1 MRLTLFHSI
10 KNLPEVYN
18 LDGTIK
24 FRGLTMSIR
33 EYVNMA
39 VLLCN
44 SKQERESVA
53 EYQDAISR
61 KYMSNPL
68 GMYEDFSRYIKGL

>member
-1 MRLTLFHSI
+1 
-10 KNLPEVYN
+10 
-18 LDGTIK
+18 
-24 FRGLTMSIR
+24 MSIR
-33 EYVNMA
+33 EYVNLA

-53 EYQDAISR
+53 EYQAAISR